1 LDYHVYPLAY
11 FFAVFAHGRNGDFL
25 CGATAAR
32 GGVPLIR
39 ALRPAGRTGHTAE
52 RGLDADLVSAN
63 LLDRFEGVVD
73 VIGGGLLRRLGVAAT
88 DGVSNG

>member
-1 LDYHVYPLAY
+1 MFIHWPIFLPCLLTAETGISCAEQLRRAGACRS
-11 FFAVFAHGRNGDFL
+11 FAPSGQQVGS
-25 CGATAAR
+25 
-32 GGVPLIR
+32 
-39 ALRPAGRTGHTAE
+39 GHTAE